1 MDIHRWKDRRQP
13 GPSIL
18 AILALGIL
26 TRPALAAAQTK
37 SPVST
42 PIADSAQAIAAA
54 CAIVLGLRPR
64 RPLHRC
70 AVTGYEEMPTEFVV
84 RVREEAA
91 PGEPPIV
98 FDRSEVRFSRKE
110 RSVVVTREP
119 EL

>member
-13 GPSIL
+13 VPSIL

-26 TRPALAAAQTK
+26 TRLALAAAQAE
-37 SPVST
+37 SPVPT
-42 PIADSAQAIAAA
+42 PIADSAQAVAAA
-54 CAIVLGLRPR
+54 CAIVLGLGPR

-70 AVTGYEEMPTEFVV
+70 LVTVYEETPTEFVV

-98 FDRSEVRFSRKE
+98 FDRSEVRFSRTE
-110 RSVVVTREP
+110 QSVVVTREP